1 MAARFRLLAGAGL
14 VAVAT
19 AACGGQIPTGPSDPA
34 PPAGPFTTRGTVR
47 DFLTGTPRGLARLQF
62 TADSSG
68 SVTTAVAGAAGT
80 YEITLPAAGS
90 YTVMQD
96 DVYAGTLQVT
106 GPAYVGD
113 LLIDTGT
120 CTSRYGVLTDAR
132 TARPVSGATVALPQR
147 SVTSGADGSYRID
160 LGCEPSLSFSTTF
173 ITATHPAYRE
183 RQQVVGRGVHNV
195 VRLDLVLEPNS

>member
-1 MAARFRLLAGAGL
+1 MAIRLRLLAGLSLVLAGM
-14 VAVAT
+14 
-19 AACGGQIPTGPSDPA
+19 AACDGKSPTEPSDPDPPTGPA
-34 PPAGPFTTRGTVR
+34 TIRGTVR
-47 DFLTGTPRGLARLQF
+47 DFLTGAPRALARLQF
-62 TADSSG
+62 TADPG
-68 SVTTAVAGAAGT
+68 GGVTTTVANGSGT
-80 YEITLPAAGS
+80 YGITLPAVGA
-90 YTVMQD
+90 YTVLQD

-106 GPAYVGD
+106 GPTYVGD
-113 LLIDTGT
+113 LLIDTGS

-147 SVTSGADGSYRID
+147 SVTSGGDGSYRID

-195 VRLDLVLEPNS
+195 VRLDLVLEPNP